1 MGSEQE
7 QKNKNELSGLD
18 AYKIALDTR
27 NLEIG
32 LFWQRSNYFLV
43 LNAALAI
50 GFFRLGDN
58 KYSLLL
64 ACLGAFVSFLWYRVN
79 LGSKYWQARWEY
91 RLSKKEKEIAN
102 DLDFFS
108 ASSSLIQADVED
120 SFSHGVDKKG
130 TLQKWLERQALK
142 KPSVSYNM
150 TLLSLVFVAVWG
162 LLILIRLFCS

>member
-1 MGSEQE
+1 MSSEQE
-7 QKNKNELSGLD
+7 NEAVEVSGFE
-18 AYKIALDTR
+18 AYKIALETR

-50 GFFRLGDN
+50 GFFRLADN

-79 LGSKYWQARWEY
+79 LGSKFWQARWEY
-91 RLSKKEKEIAN
+91 RLNQKEKEIAN
-102 DLDFFS
+102 DLQFFS
-108 ASSSLIQADVED
+108 ADSQLIQADVEA
-120 SFSHGVDKKG
+120 SFSHGAGKKG
-130 TLQKWLERQALK
+130 KFQKWLEQQALK

-150 TLLSLVFVAVWG
+150 TLLSLVFVSTWG
-162 LLILIRLFCS
+162 LLMIIRVFS

>member
-1 MGSEQE
+1 MS
-7 QKNKNELSGLD
+7 NEDEKEKAVEVSGLE

-50 GFFRLGDN
+50 GFFRLADN

-79 LGSKYWQARWEY
+79 LGSKYWQARWEH
-91 RLSKKEKEIAN
+91 RLNEKEKEIAEGLN
-102 DLDFFS
+102 FFS
-108 ASSSLIQADVED
+108 ASSVLIQNDVEA
-120 SFSHGVDKKG
+120 SFSHGAEKKSK
-130 TLQKWLERQALK
+130 LQKWLEQQALE

-150 TLLSLVFVAVWG
+150 TLLSLVFVCTWG
-162 LLILIRLFCS
+162 LLMLIKVFS